1 MKPKEKKMSSK
12 VYIVQLDTKNIRT
25 IRSSEIIH
33 IGSVIE
39 DEIWFGTLIKGGK
52 VIKVFR

>member
-1 MKPKEKKMSSK
+1 MKNK

-25 IRSSEIIH
+25 IRSSEVIH

-39 DEIWFGTLIKGGK
+39 DEIWFGTPVKGGK
-52 VIKVFR
+52 VVKVIK

>member
-1 MKPKEKKMSSK
+1 MSSK

>member
-1 MKPKEKKMSSK
+1 MSSK

-33 IGSVIE
+33 VGSIIE
-39 DEIWFGTLIKGGK
+39 DEIWFGILIKGGK